1 MSPPK
6 RLGAPWV
13 ELIAA
18 ILRGVPKLDGALC
31 ADQPHAFDVD
41 DGPDGER
48 TRTAVGLC
56 QRCDALPACAA
67 WVDTLHR
74 TRVPRGVTA
83 GRYRAR
89 REDIDNV
96 VVGL

>member
-1 MSPPK
+1 MS
-6 RLGAPWV
+6 RSRRRAAGWL
-13 ELIAA
+13 ELTAA
-18 ILRGVPKLDGALC
+18 ILRGVPKLRGALC
-31 ADQPHAFDVD
+31 ADRPHTFDVD

-89 REDIDNV
+89 RGDIEDV